1 MIASLKNHILRFTN
15 PSEKELQAFIDVLEL
30 ENINSREY
38 LIKEG
43 QYCKY
48 NHFIV
53 TGCFRSFFTN
63 KKGVEKTVNF
73 GIEDWWLTD
82 FDSFMNKTQTQLN
95 IQATEDAVILKI
107 SKSNLDMIL
116 QNSLEIN
123 KYFRVILERVRIA
136 DQRRIQFIFN
146 LSGEELYNTFY
157 EYNPEFVQRIPQ
169 YMLASYLGFTPEF
182 LSKIR
187 AKKHS

>member
-1 MIASLKNHILRFTN
+1 MNH
-15 PSEKELQAFIDVLEL
+15 FINMVEL
-30 ENINSREY
+30 ENIKNKQFI
-38 LIKEG
+38 LKEG
-43 QYCKY
+43 HYCNY
-48 NHFIV
+48 NHFIIN
-53 TGCFRSFFTN
+53 GCFRSFFIN

-82 FDSFMNKTQTQLN
+82 FDSFINKTQTKLN
-95 IQATEDAVILKI
+95 IQATEDAIILKI
-107 SKSNLDMIL
+107 SKFNFDTIL

-123 KYFRVILERVRIA
+123 KYFRIILERVRIA
-136 DQRRIQFIFN
+136 DQRRIQYMFN
-146 LSGEELYNTFY
+146 LSGEELYTTFY
-157 EYNPEFVQRIPQ
+157 KYNPEFVQRIPQ

>member
-1 MIASLKNHILRFTN
+1 MIASLKNHILKFVSPSKKEMQDFLN
-15 PSEKELQAFIDVLEL
+15 IIESEKISAKHYIL
-30 ENINSREY
+30 
-38 LIKEG
+38 KEG
-43 QYCKY
+43 HYCNY

-53 TGCFRSFFTN
+53 KGCFRSFFIN
-63 KKGVEKTVNF
+63 KKGIEKTINF

-82 FDSFMNKTQTQLN
+82 FDSFMNRTQSQLN
-95 IQATEDAVILKI
+95 IQATEDAIVLKI
-107 SKSNLDMIL
+107 SKAKLDLIL

-123 KYFRVILERVRIA
+123 KYFRIILERVRIA
-136 DQRRIQFIFN
+136 DQRRIQYMFN

>member
-1 MIASLKNHILRFTN
+1 MTASLKKHILRFVS
-15 PSEKELQAFIDVLEL
+15 PSKKEMEDFLNIIEL
-30 ENINSREY
+30 ENIPAKHY
-38 LIKEG
+38 ILKEG
-43 QYCKY
+43 HYCNY

-53 TGCFRSFFTN
+53 KGCFRSFFIN
-63 KKGVEKTVNF
+63 KKGVEKTINF

-82 FDSFMNKTQTQLN
+82 FDSFMNQTQTQLN
-95 IQATEDAVILKI
+95 IQATEDATVLKI
-107 SKSNLDMIL
+107 SKTKLDTIL
-116 QNSLEIN
+116 QDSLEIN
-123 KYFRVILERVRIA
+123 KYFRIILERVRIA
-136 DQRRIQFIFN
+136 DQRRIQYMFN
-146 LSGEELYNTFY
+146 LSGKELYNTFY

>member
-1 MIASLKNHILRFTN
+1 MIESLKNHILRFVH
-15 PSEKELQAFIDVLEL
+15 PSKKELDDFLNIVEL
-30 ENINSREY
+30 ENIIAKQY
-38 LIKEG
+38 ILKEG
-43 QYCKY
+43 QYCNY
-48 NHFIV
+48 NNFIV
-53 TGCFRSFFTN
+53 KGCFRSFFTN
-63 KKGVEKTVNF
+63 KKGVEKTINF

-95 IQATEDAVILKI
+95 IQATEDAILLKI
-107 SKSNLDMIL
+107 SKSNLDTVL

-136 DQRRIQFIFN
+136 DQRRIQYMFN

>member
-1 MIASLKNHILRFTN
+1 MTTSLKNHILRFVH
-15 PSEKELQAFIDVLEL
+15 PSEKEITDFISLVEI
-30 ENINSREY
+30 ENIAPKQFI
-38 LIKEG
+38 LKEG
-43 QYCKY
+43 HHCNY
-48 NHFIV
+48 NHFIAK
-53 TGCFRSFFTN
+53 GCFRSFFLN

-82 FDSFMNKTQTQLN
+82 FDSFINKTQTQLN
-95 IQATEDAVILKI
+95 IQATEDAIILKI
-107 SKSNLDMIL
+107 SRSNLDNIL

-123 KYFRVILERVRIA
+123 KYFRIIQERVRIA
-136 DQRRIQFIFN
+136 DQKRIQYMFN

-157 EYNPEFVQRIPQ
+157 KYNPEFVQRVPQ

-187 AKKHS
+187 AKKRS